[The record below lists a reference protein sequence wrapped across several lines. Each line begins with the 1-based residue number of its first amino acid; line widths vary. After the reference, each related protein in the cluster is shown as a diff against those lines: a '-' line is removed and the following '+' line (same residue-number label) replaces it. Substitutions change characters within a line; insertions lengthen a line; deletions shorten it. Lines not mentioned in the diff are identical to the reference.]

1 MKLIVLSDAHLLE
14 KEHNII
20 NSLLEAG
27 VACFHLRMPFSNAE
41 TLDNMIKQVYPA
53 YLRRIVLHNH
63 YHLAFRFGL
72 GGIHF
77 SEAERIKM
85 QNLAW
90 LEMVQKIRTN
100 HMTISTSVHSKEAL
114 ILINEQFDY
123 IFFSPVFS
131 SISKPG
137 YRPSVDMDVKNIQIK
152 PKVIGLGGVNAS
164 NIPKLKQMGYDGAA
178 VLGAIW
184 QDPEKAVENFI
195 KIQQACQNNV
205 LMF

>member
-1 MKLIVLSDAHLLE
+1 MQLVVLSDAHPFE
-14 KEHNII
+14 NEHDII
-20 NSLLEAG
+20 NSLFEAG
-27 VACFHLRMPFSNAE
+27 VACFHLRKPFSNAE
-41 TLDNMIKQVYPA
+41 TLDKMIRQLHPA
-53 YLRRIVLHNH
+53 YLRRIVLHGH

-77 SEAERIKM
+77 SEAERVKM
-85 QNLAW
+85 QNPAW
-90 LEMVQKIRTN
+90 SEVVQKAKAD
-100 HMTISTSVHSKEAL
+100 HMTMSTSVHSKE
-114 ILINEQFDY
+114 ILAQIHPQFDY
-123 IFFSPVFS
+123 VFFSPVFD

-137 YRPSVDMDVKNIQIK
+137 YKPSVDMSIKNVQIT

-164 NIPKLKQMGYDGAA
+164 NILKLKQMGYDGAA

-184 QDPEKAVENFI
+184 QKPEKAVENFI